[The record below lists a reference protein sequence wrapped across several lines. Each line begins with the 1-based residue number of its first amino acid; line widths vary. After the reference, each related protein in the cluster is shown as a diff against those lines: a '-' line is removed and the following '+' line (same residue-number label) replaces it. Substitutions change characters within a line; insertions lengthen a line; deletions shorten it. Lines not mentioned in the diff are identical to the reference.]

1 MKPLD
6 IHYVQANG
14 DCALLVFF
22 KPHADKGRR
31 LQALA
36 AYIRDQQVD
45 DIIDVVPTSDS
56 LLLVFNQ
63 PADIDDELMLAIND
77 ACALSL
83 NVDMTPQKHEIPV
96 CYYPDVA
103 PDLEAV
109 LSQSGLTL
117 EQLIKQHSSI
127 VYTVDFLGFLP
138 GFAYLKGR
146 VDSLKLPRKSK
157 PSQNTPAGSIAIA
170 NGQTGI
176 YALNSPGGWHV
187 IGRTPIEL
195 IDWHSEQVIR
205 YQPLDEIQFKAIEY
219 EQFKQ
224 YQS

>member
-63 PADIDDELMLAIND
+63 PA
-77 ACALSL
+77 
-83 NVDMTPQKHEIPV
+83 
-96 CYYPDVA
+96 
-103 PDLEAV
+103 
-109 LSQSGLTL
+109 
-117 EQLIKQHSSI
+117 
-127 VYTVDFLGFLP
+127 
-138 GFAYLKGR
+138 
-146 VDSLKLPRKSK
+146 
-157 PSQNTPAGSIAIA
+157 
-170 NGQTGI
+170 
-176 YALNSPGGWHV
+176 
-187 IGRTPIEL
+187 
-195 IDWHSEQVIR
+195 
-205 YQPLDEIQFKAIEY
+205 
-219 EQFKQ
+219 
-224 YQS
+224 